1 MAQQFNIVNGT
12 PGTDAP
18 FEVVDMVECPGRFE
32 IVDKETGEI
41 IDNANG
47 YGYKNKTNAYR
58 AGWYKFGGGK
68 RKVDDSLA
76 WWRLPEHQE
85 FLEWIADEESSLKA
99 ECKECGQSTAGLDK
113 YLSGAATKYAS
124 EHHLDDYK
132 VKYFKTWKR
141 AYEEKNHT

>member
-68 RKVDDSLA
+68 KKVDDSIA
-76 WWRLPEHQE
+76 WWRLPEHKE
-85 FLEWIADEESSLKA
+85 FLEWLDDRESTLIY
-99 ECKECGQSTAGLDK
+99 ECKECGLPTTGMDK
-113 YLSGAATKYAS
+113 YLSSMALDYAN
-124 EHHLDDYK
+124 EHHIEDYK
-132 VKYFKTWKR
+132 KEYFKTWKR
-141 AYEEKNHT
+141 AL